1 LNLLIVFILC
11 GLWHGS
17 NWNFILWGMW
27 HGIFLI
33 FERLPSI
40 RNIFSKKRYQ
50 IFTRIYTFFV
60 IIIGWIIFK
69 IESIPLLF
77 SYLSKMFFRYNFIDS
92 RSLFYFFN
100 IKTLIVLG
108 IAILVSQINF
118 KIEKKQKLISIL
130 KSLLCMIVF
139 LLAVIAISEG
149 THNPFIYFKF

>member
-1 LNLLIVFILC
+1 MNLLIVFILC